1 MPTIFTPLE
10 PMPRLEKGESK
21 KKSWEEDAG
30 EAAVLLVDQVAAE
43 CMGVSR
49 ADQACE
55 WDESVTSDWDALGRN
70 SGIAKGP
77 VAESRDAIPTS
88 RKGSRFWCWVAMCLI
103 DSGLLTR
110 LEAYF
115 GTYSSSSSSPEL
127 SSSSEPLGLRGTL
140 FVPPRKTP
148 WVV

>member
-1 MPTIFTPLE
+1 M
-10 PMPRLEKGESK
+10 
-21 KKSWEEDAG
+21 
-30 EAAVLLVDQVAAE
+30 DQVAAE
-43 CMGVSR
+43 CMGVSS
-49 ADQACE
+49 ADQVCE
-55 WDESVTSDWDALGRN
+55 WDESVTSDWDALERN
-70 SGIAKGP
+70 SGMAKGSD
-77 VAESRDAIPTS
+77 VIS
-88 RKGSRFWCWVAMCLI
+88 RKGSRLCCWAAMCFI

-140 FVPPRKTP
+140 FVPPRKKP